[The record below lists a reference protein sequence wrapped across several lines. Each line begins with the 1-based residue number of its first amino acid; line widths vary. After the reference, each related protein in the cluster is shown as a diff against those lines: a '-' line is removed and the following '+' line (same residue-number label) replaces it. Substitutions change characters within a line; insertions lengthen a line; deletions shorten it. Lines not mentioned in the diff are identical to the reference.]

1 LVNSFILAYN
11 IEQVQQ
17 SESWDIEMVYHSSE
31 RLAENFYCYV
41 WQGRGNNCNAIL
53 LPAVLRGEHPHVLVD
68 PGHVRNEL
76 GEPCLDSLT
85 EAMERDGFK
94 VEDVGLVIG
103 THSHPDHIEA
113 TALVVERSD
122 ALFTLSREEDDFYR
136 AMGKMFFQASG
147 GEPSEVASFFYL
159 KQGDLSLGPKD
170 SKVAVKVFL
179 TPGHSPGSISLYLEE
194 HKILITGDVVF
205 AGSIG
210 RTDFPGGS
218 LSLLRKSI
226 DRLSQL
232 DVEYLVP
239 GHSTEMGSII
249 DGKDKVRRNFYAVK
263 MFI

>member
-1 LVNSFILAYN
+1 VVI
-11 IEQVQQ
+11 
-17 SESWDIEMVYHSSE
+17 YHKSMK
-31 RLAENFYCYV
+31 LAEKFYCYV

-53 LPAVLRGEHPHVLVD
+53 WPSVLRGERPHVLVD

-76 GEPCLDSLT
+76 GEPCFDSLAQ
-85 EAMERDGFK
+85 AMEGDGFK
-94 VEDVGLVIG
+94 MEDIGLVIA

-113 TALVVERSD
+113 TELVVEKSG
-122 ALFTLSREEDDFYR
+122 ALFTLSREEDEFYR
-136 AMGKMFFQASG
+136 TMGMTFFQMFG
-147 GEPSEVASFFYL
+147 GKPPQVNPFFYL
-159 KQGDLSLGPKD
+159 KEGDLSLGAKND
-170 SKVAVKVFL
+170 KVAVKVFF

-194 HKILITGDVVF
+194 DKILVSGDVVF

-218 LSLLRKSI
+218 PSVLRKSI
-226 DRLSQL
+226 DKLSKL

-249 DGKDKVRRNFYAVK
+249 ADKDKVRRNFYTVK

>member
-1 LVNSFILAYN
+1 MI
-11 IEQVQQ
+11 
-17 SESWDIEMVYHSSE
+17 YHSSV

-53 LPAVLRGEHPHVLVD
+53 LPSALRGERPHVLVD

-76 GEPCLDSLT
+76 GEPCSDSLA

-94 VEDVGLVIG
+94 MEDIGLVIG

-113 TALVVERSD
+113 TDLVVEKSD
-122 ALFTLSREEDDFYR
+122 ALFTMSREEDEYYR
-136 AMGKMFFQASG
+136 TTGKKFFQALG
-147 GEPSEVASFFYL
+147 GQPSEVAPFFHL
-159 KQGDLSLGPKD
+159 KEGDLSLGPAN
-170 SKVAVKVFL
+170 SKLAVKVFL

-194 HKILITGDVVF
+194 DKILVTGDVVF

-218 LSLLRKSI
+218 PSLLRKSI
-226 DRLSQL
+226 DELSQL
-232 DVEYLVP
+232 DVEYVVP

-249 DGKDKVRRNFYAVK
+249 EGKDKVRRNFYTVK